1 MRSWILRA
9 VREWPLWIA
18 VAGVLS
24 LFLLPRVA
32 RLGTVS
38 ADPDRR
44 DIDQLRR
51 DVESGDPALAEARLQ
66 EYSVRHPA
74 SDEAR
79 LLLARATIA
88 RARAGDFPGAAALMR
103 AGKSP
108 EFRREAASLL
118 AEYGL
123 VRDGVARFRELT
135 DETRD
140 ADLAL
145 ELAPALAALAAA
157 DPASRH
163 ALLDEGAARISDYL
177 RAAPADRRVKGL
189 LAQARL
195 FKEAGRDEE
204 LAALLAAELA
214 ETRDPQQRGLLH
226 LERGRAF
233 TRLGRNM
240 EAMSSFDEAEKL
252 LTDPFDRGLAAV
264 HQALLYARASNPEC
278 LETANRL
285 AVSDSPAAPLALL
298 VSGVFEL
305 KSRPEIAIETLRNG
319 LSRIRRPRM
328 IDEGSFDFPWV
339 YAALR
344 EAADRETGADRLARF
359 ALVWAELSRLQP
371 VSTVTGRDHAAILLR
386 ARRFAEAADR
396 FVAMG
401 AVREAA
407 DACAEGGLHLR
418 AAALYG
424 QGSDAAGLFHR
435 AMSLKKAGDA
445 PGARAGFEQYLA
457 RAGPSGTFSGVAL
470 VEKAD
475 LQSPEEAIATY
486 DRVLKAR
493 EVATSPSRDDWATAL
508 LGRGRALLKL
518 SRIAEARKVLME
530 YLERYAE
537 GRPVP
542 APASIEAAWLLVSV
556 AIEERQWNA
565 GLARIAELESL
576 ASRVAES
583 DRLSYAR
590 LLREARF
597 VEGDLRFNLED
608 YAAASKAYGEAVRRH
623 SGTEDR
629 LWGLIGRGRSLAR
642 LERKEEA
649 RRDYASARSILDD
662 RTPAREYWEI
672 ALETL
677 AKEVQ

>member
-1 MRSWILRA
+1 LFRA

-18 VAGVLS
+18 VAAILS
-24 LFLLPRVA
+24 LFFVPRVV
-32 RLGTVS
+32 RLGTTAVEPQPP
-38 ADPDRR
+38 DPGS
-44 DIDQLRR
+44 
-51 DVESGDPALAEARLQ
+51 E
-66 EYSVRHPA
+66 
-74 SDEAR
+74 
-79 LLLARATIA
+79 ARATID
-88 RARAGDFPGAAALMR
+88 RARGGDFPGAAALMR
-103 AGKSP
+103 AGIRP

-123 VRDGVARFRELT
+123 VRDAVARFRELY

-140 ADLAL
+140 AELAL
-145 ELAPALAALAAA
+145 DLAPALARLAAA

-177 RAAPADRRVKGL
+177 RVAAADRRVKGL

-195 FKEAGRDEE
+195 FQESGRDEE
-204 LAALLAAELA
+204 LATLLAAELA
-214 ETRDPQQRGLLH
+214 ETRNPQQRGLLH

-233 TRLGRNM
+233 MRLGRNR
-240 EAMSSFDEAEKL
+240 EAMSSCDEAEKL
-252 LTDPFDRGLAAV
+252 LTEPFDRGLAGV
-264 HQALLYARASNPEC
+264 HLAMLFARASNPEC
-278 LETANRL
+278 LEVANRL
-285 AVSDSPAAPLALL
+285 TVADSPAAPLALL
-298 VSGVFEL
+298 VAGVHEL
-305 KSRPEIAIETLRNG
+305 KGRPDVALEALRNG

-339 YAALR
+339 YGALR

-359 ALVWAELSRLQP
+359 ALVWAEIGRLHP
-371 VSTVTGRDHAAILLR
+371 VSTRVGLDHAAILLR
-386 ARRFAEAADR
+386 ARRYGEAADR
-396 FVAMG
+396 FLAAG

-424 QGSDAAGLFHR
+424 RSPDPAGLFHR

-445 PGARAGFEQYLA
+445 AGAGSGFEEYLA
-457 RAGPSGTFSGVAL
+457 KAGPAGTYSGVAL
-470 VEKAD
+470 VEKAE
-475 LQSPEEAIATY
+475 LQAPEEALKTY

-493 EVATSPSRDDWATAL
+493 EVSTSPSRDDWATAL
-508 LGRGRALLKL
+508 LGRGRTLLKL
-518 SRIAEARKVLME
+518 SRTAEARKVLTE

-537 GRPVP
+537 GRVP

-556 AIEERQWNA
+556 AIEERQWKA

-576 ASRVAES
+576 ASKVAES
-583 DRLSYAR
+583 DRAAYAR

-597 VEGDLRFNLED
+597 VEGDLHFNLED
-608 YAAASKAYGEAVRRH
+608 YASASKAYEEAVRRYQ
-623 SGTEDR
+623 GAEDR
-629 LWGLIGRGRSLAR
+629 LWGLIGRARSLAR

-672 ALETL
+672 ALESL